1 MCLAGSDLRNL
12 FWCSRFWGFGVVFE
26 GLAAYIPQLEEG
38 VFLDFRRAKLQGL
51 KLLR

>member
-1 MCLAGSDLRNL
+1 MGNFLGTKNEPS
-12 FWCSRFWGFGVVFE
+12 
-26 GLAAYIPQLEEG
+26 YIPQLEEG